1 MNSPS
6 PREAADARARTRYT
20 IMNIARLG
28 GVALVMFGIAI
39 IQGVVDLPFA
49 LGVVLA
55 VVGFADFFV
64 VPLVLARAWK
74 TQDAAAKDQPEA

>member
-1 MNSPS
+1 MSRQTA
-6 PREAADARARTRYT
+6 RELADARARTRYT

-28 GVALVMFGIAI
+28 GVAMVMFGIAI

-64 VPLVLARAWK
+64 LPLVLARSWK
-74 TQDAAAKDQPEA
+74 SQGASAKDEPEA